1 MDVKITGKRL
11 KNTLSYDWIKIIAFA
26 VAAIF
31 VWTLAFTTFAT
42 RATDGQQ
49 FYFVV
54 YDDVYFDS
62 AKNADMLSDMKK
74 DGSLSYDVLTS
85 RVNNIT
91 KTGNY
96 DALYMLNI
104 RLTTKEGDVMI
115 MNSGKLN
122 AEAGPAT
129 EGESGKNSEEKKKT
143 SAERVL
149 EVGYVAD
156 LLPFIS
162 RAANY
167 VKKFTSDGTV
177 EGEISSSKVETYFFN
192 ERLKSARN
200 YKKTYNTDEKKKE
213 GVKNEIERISRIQ
226 QAYLRVTAALE
237 KAKNQGVDL
246 YRYWDKPTKY
256 SNNEV
261 IERTKTAYGIDLTV
275 LCSGATNKKELVKS
289 WWLVDE
295 NNNATTDGLT
305 FCVLN
310 CTEDDKDLQFEALT
324 ALDYVIR
331 NYSNYAD

>member
-31 VWTLAFTTFAT
+31 VWTLAFTTCAT

-54 YDDVYFDS
+54 FDDVYFDTET
-62 AKNADMLSDMKK
+62 NADMLSDMKK
-74 DGSLSYDVLTS
+74 DGSLSYDVLKAQI
-85 RVNNIT
+85 NNVT
-91 KTGNY
+91 KAGNY
-96 DALYMLNI
+96 DALYMLNL

-122 AEAGPAT
+122 AEETPP
-129 EGESGKNSEEKKKT
+129 EGEEDGKKT
-143 SAERVL
+143 VTTAERVL
-149 EVGYVAD
+149 ESGYVAD
-156 LLPFIS
+156 LLPFVES
-162 RAANY
+162 AGNY
-167 VKKFTSDGTV
+167 VKRFTSDGTV
-177 EGEISSSKVETYFFN
+177 SGEINISKVETYFLTQ
-192 ERLKSARN
+192 RAKSARN
-200 YKKTYNTDEKKKE
+200 YKKTYNTDEKRVE

-256 SNNEV
+256 GNNEV
-261 IERTKTAYGIDLTV
+261 TERTKTAYGIDLTV

-295 NNNATTDGLT
+295 KNNATTDGLT

-324 ALDYVIR
+324 TLDYVIR